1 MAVIT
6 ITNKMVSGMYNE
18 EKQHIDTP
26 RKKAPHDFQ
35 NGPFFEGFCSVFD

>member
-18 EKQHIDTP
+18 EKQHRTFQT
-26 RKKAPHDFQ
+26 KKK
-35 NGPFFEGFCSVFD
+35 EILSSSVIVIINTL